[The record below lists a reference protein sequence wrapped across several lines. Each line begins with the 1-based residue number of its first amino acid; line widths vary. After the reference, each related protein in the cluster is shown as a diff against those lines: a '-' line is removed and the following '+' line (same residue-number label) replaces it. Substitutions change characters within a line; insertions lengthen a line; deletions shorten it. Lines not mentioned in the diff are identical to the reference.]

1 MKKAIVT
8 GASGFVGRYLVKE
21 LLDNDYK
28 VWIVVRNKSGICDW
42 FNNSNIEV
50 IECDLSSYK
59 KLDKLFTEKFFDC
72 FYHLAWEGSSGDLR
86 KNYEIQLKNA
96 QASAQAVKIAS
107 LLGCKRFI
115 GAGSVTELMY
125 RDYLQTDNSKPEMV
139 TCYAIGKIMA
149 EYLCR
154 CMCVEY
160 NIEFIWGYL
169 SNFYG
174 IGDKTNNFVN
184 YLSYQYLSEKVPTL
198 TEGNQLADFT
208 YVSDIA
214 TALYLLGEKG
224 IPGKNYYV
232 GYGNPQP
239 LKNFVLKIRDNIN
252 VKLES
257 GLNRKSFQGI
267 SIDFDK
273 IDINKL
279 SRDTGFVPKFDFDKG
294 IKLTL
299 EWIKNK

>member
-8 GASGFVGRYLVKE
+8 GANGFVGRYLVRE
-21 LLDNDYK
+21 LLDNNCK
-28 VWIVVRNKSGICDW
+28 VWIVVRNKSKICNL
-42 FNNSNIEV
+42 FNNNSVKI
-50 IECDLSSYK
+50 IECDLSNYK
-59 KLDKLFTEKFFDC
+59 NLDKLFTEHNFDC
-72 FYHLAWEGSSGDLR
+72 FYHLAWEGSSGDFR
-86 KNYEIQLKNA
+86 KDYEMQLKNVES
-96 QASAQAVKIAS
+96 SAQAVRAAS
-107 LLGCKRFI
+107 ILNCRRFV

-125 RDYLQTDNSKPEMV
+125 RNYLQNDNNKPEMV
-139 TCYAIGKIMA
+139 TCYAIGKMMA

-154 CMCVEY
+154 CICIEY
-160 NIEFIWGYL
+160 NVEFIWGYL

-174 IGDKTNNFVN
+174 IGDKTNNFIN
-184 YLSYQYLSEKVPTL
+184 YLSNQYLLGRTPIL

-224 IPGKNYYV
+224 VPGKNYYV

-257 GLNRKSFQGI
+257 GLNKKSFQGI

-279 SRDTGFVPKFDFDKG
+279 SRDTGFVPKIDFDKG